1 MFNKIAKIKEF
12 FVLGGLVM
20 STSYGGRLSVRHSE
34 TRLGME
40 DEGVGFM

>member
-1 MFNKIAKIKEF
+1 MKKF

-20 STSYGGRLSVRHSE
+20 STSYGGGLYVCDSE

-40 DEGVGFM
+40 DEGAGFM